1 MYYDIDM
8 DKNFFKELTRKN
20 SKVDKS
26 IFDITKGKCG
36 DDFES
41 MIDYLKNHEMYFPD
55 NIVTLGKGNIN
66 ITLHN
71 PIFNGI
77 SHYHNF
83 FEIIYVYKGELN
95 NEIYNDVV
103 SLKENECIIQF
114 PEIKH
119 SVLRTSEDAI
129 ILNIIINKDFFN
141 SSYYKIMFDSK
152 CFFSID
158 KKNKNKYI
166 ICKNLKPLFK
176 KLIDIFI
183 EMFLSNDEYSQ
194 ISFDNFLILLLTEM
208 IEGNNNSNND
218 EFTIK
223 LYTYINQNIDN
234 ISLKDASLYFGY
246 HSKYFSSLV
255 KSKTGKSFK
264 EIIIEKKMEK
274 AAYYLT
280 YTNYSNSKVTKLIG
294 YENNLS
300 FYNNFQKI
308 FGCSPNDFRKKQKK
322 II

>member
-1 MYYDIDM
+1 M
-8 DKNFFKELTRKN
+8 DKNFYKELITKN
-20 SKVDKS
+20 AKIDKS
-26 IFDITKGKCG
+26 IFNITEGKC
-36 DDFES
+36 DSEFNS
-41 MIDYLKNHEMYFPD
+41 ILDYLKNHEMYFPD
-55 NIVTLGKGNIN
+55 DIVTLGKGNIN

-83 FEIIYVYKGELN
+83 FEIIYVYKGNLIN
-95 NEIYNDVV
+95 DIYNDLI

-119 SVLRTSEDAI
+119 SILKTSEDAI

-141 SSYYKIMFDSK
+141 SSYYKIMFDSQ
-152 CFFSID
+152 CFFAMD
-158 KKNKNKYI
+158 KKKANKYI
-166 ICKNLKPLFK
+166 VCKNLKPLFK
-176 KLIDIFI
+176 KLVDILI
-183 EMFLSNDEYSQ
+183 EMFLSNDDYSQ

-208 IEGNNNSNND
+208 IESNNNADKD
-218 EFTIK
+218 EFTVK
-223 LYTYINQNIDN
+223 LYTYINQNIDKV
-234 ISLKDASLYFGY
+234 SLNDASIYFGY

-264 EIIIEKKMEK
+264 DNIIEKKMEK

-280 YTNYSNSKVTKLIG
+280 YTNYSNSRITKLIG

-308 FGCSPNDFRKKQKK
+308 FNCSPNDFRKKQKK
-322 II
+322 IV

>member
-1 MYYDIDM
+1 M
-8 DKNFFKELTRKN
+8 DKNLYKELVKRNTKI
-20 SKVDKS
+20 DKS
-26 IFDITKGKCG
+26 IFNLAQGKIK
-36 DDFES
+36 DDYNS
-41 MIDYLKNHEMYFPD
+41 ILDYLKNHEMYFPD
-55 NIVTLGKGNIN
+55 DIVALGKGNIN
-66 ITLHN
+66 ISLHN

-77 SHYHNF
+77 PHYHNF
-83 FEIIYVYKGELN
+83 FEIIYVYKGTLVN
-95 NEIYNDVV
+95 AIYNDLIE
-103 SLKENECIIQF
+103 LKENECIIQF

-119 SVLRTSEDAI
+119 SILKTSEDAI

-152 CFFSID
+152 CFFNND
-158 KKNKNKYI
+158 KKTENKYI

-176 KLIDIFI
+176 KMIDILI

-208 IEGNNNSNND
+208 IERNNNANKD

-223 LYTYINQNIDN
+223 LYTYINQNIDK

-264 EIIIEKKMEK
+264 ENIIEKKMEK

-280 YTNYSNSKVTKLIG
+280 YTTYSNSKITKLIG

-300 FYNNFQKI
+300 FYNNFWKI
-308 FGCSPNDFRKKQKK
+308 FNCSPNDFRKKQK
-322 II
+322 